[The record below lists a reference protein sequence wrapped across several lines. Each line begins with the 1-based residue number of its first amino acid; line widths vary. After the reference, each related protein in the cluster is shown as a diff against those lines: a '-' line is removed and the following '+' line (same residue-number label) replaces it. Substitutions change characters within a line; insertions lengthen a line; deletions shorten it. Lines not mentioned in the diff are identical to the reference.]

1 MSYLVEELNIADPA
15 QVAAYERAFFSVFEP
30 LTLNQ
35 LIRWLWDWDDA
46 EKRLRTRVPYEEQTI
61 FIERDESGEVRK
73 ALAVGTKLE
82 TLQAAEYGFEIP
94 VAPENCESLAF
105 FTIGDRR
112 FEGTRIFY
120 NACREELSE
129 RGFRT
134 MYATGA
140 PRILRLHLFVGGEL
154 LESREIEGEIRN
166 FVRIHLSW
174 PPRERQRA
182 LRGKPG
188 RIGIFY

>member
-1 MSYLVEELNIADPA
+1 MNYRVEELDVTDSA
-15 QVAAYERAFFSVFEP
+15 QVAAYESAFFSVFEP
-30 LTLNQ
+30 LTHNQ

-46 EKRLRTRVPYEEQTI
+46 ERRLRTRVPYDEQI
-61 FIERDESGEVRK
+61 VFIERDESGAVRK
-73 ALAVGTKLE
+73 ALAIGTKLE

-112 FEGTRIFY
+112 FETTRLFY
-120 NACREELSE
+120 NACRETLLE

-154 LESREIEGEIRN
+154 LESREIEGETRN
-166 FVRIHLSW
+166 FVQIQLSW
-174 PPRERQRA
+174 PPRRS
-182 LRGKPG
+182 
-188 RIGIFY
+188 